1 MNKSILIYA
10 LIAFIVTGCATHGT
24 KFDSAK
30 VDTFQPG
37 ITTVEEVTAALGKPY
52 STNDM
57 GKNGKLL
64 QWIYTGMGGSSHVG
78 ILFRPDGTMERVAT
92 RSGK

>member
-1 MNKSILIYA
+1 MKI
-10 LIAFIVTGCATHGT
+10 IAVLLFAATLSACATHGA

-64 QWIYTGMGGSSHVG
+64 QWIYTGIGGSSHVA

>member
-1 MNKSILIYA
+1 MKI
-10 LIAFIVTGCATHGT
+10 IAVLLFAATLSACATHGT

>member
-1 MNKSILIYA
+1 MKIIAA
-10 LIAFIVTGCATHGT
+10 LLFAVTLSACATHGT
-24 KFDSAK
+24 KFDSTK

-37 ITTVEEVTAALGKPY
+37 VTTIEDATAALGKPM
-52 STNDM
+52 SVSDM
-57 GKNGKLL
+57 GKSGKLL
-64 QWIYTGMGGSSHVG
+64 QWIYSGVGGSSHVG

>member
-1 MNKSILIYA
+1 MKI
-10 LIAFIVTGCATHGT
+10 IAVLLFAATLSACATHGT

-64 QWIYTGMGGSSHVG
+64 QWIYTGIGGSSHVG
-78 ILFRPDGTMERVAT
+78 ILFRPDGTMERVVT

>member
-1 MNKSILIYA
+1 MNKSILTYA
-10 LIAFIVTGCATHGT
+10 LIAFIVTGCASHGT
-24 KFDSAK
+24 KFDSTH

-37 ITTVEEVTAALGKPY
+37 ITTIADAMTALGKPY
-52 STNDM
+52 STSDM

-64 QWIYTGMGGSSHVG
+64 QWIYADVGGSGHVA
-78 ILFRPDGTMERVAT
+78 ILFRPDSTMERVTT

>member
-1 MNKSILIYA
+1 MKIIAA
-10 LIAFIVTGCATHGT
+10 LLFAVTLSACATHGT

-37 ITTVEEVTAALGKPY
+37 ITTVEEVTATLGKPY
-52 STNDM
+52 SMSDM

-64 QWIYTGMGGSSHVG
+64 QWIYTDVGGSSHVG

>member
-1 MNKSILIYA
+1 MIKIIAA
-10 LIAFIVTGCATHGT
+10 LLFAVTLSACATHGT

-30 VDTFQPG
+30 IDTFQPG
-37 ITTVEEVTAALGKPY
+37 VTTIEEVTATLGKPY
-52 STNDM
+52 SMSDM

-92 RSGK
+92 RGGK

>member
-1 MNKSILIYA
+1 MKI
-10 LIAFIVTGCATHGT
+10 IAVLLFAATLSACATHGT

-64 QWIYTGMGGSSHVG
+64 QWIYTGIGGSSHVA